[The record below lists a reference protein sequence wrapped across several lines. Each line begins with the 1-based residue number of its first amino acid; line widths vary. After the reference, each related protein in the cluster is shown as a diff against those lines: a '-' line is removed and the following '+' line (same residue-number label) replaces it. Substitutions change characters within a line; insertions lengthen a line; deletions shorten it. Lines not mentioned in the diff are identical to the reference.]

1 MVGEGGGREGRGQGI
16 RRGGRGHSPF
26 PLPPAPT
33 LIQGPRG
40 VARGKEGRPGITA
53 EGAGMIGGN
62 GKTERVTTI
71 FQFLP
76 PDPSCFVSVNSLAG
90 GKGGLGQGPRW
101 GSESGG
107 AAERI
112 ASEGGVGI

>member
-26 PLPPAPT
+26 PLPPVPT
-33 LIQGPRG
+33 LVQGPRG
-40 VARGKEGRPGITA
+40 VARGKEGRP
-53 EGAGMIGGN
+53 
-62 GKTERVTTI
+62 
-71 FQFLP
+71 
-76 PDPSCFVSVNSLAG
+76 
-90 GKGGLGQGPRW
+90 